1 MHQIFARALL
11 LASAAAVPAFAQST
25 PVVGEAPEVAETIT
39 VFGQG
44 STRQVSEIG
53 ADEIRLLAP
62 GSSPF
67 KAIERLPG
75 VNFQSADPFGAYE
88 WSTRITIRGFNQ
100 NQLGFTLDG
109 IPLGDMSYGNTNG
122 LHVSR
127 AIIADNIAV
136 TRVSQGAGALS
147 TASSSN
153 LGGTVEFISRDPEA
167 DAGYAAN
174 GTYGAEDTVRLFG
187 RVDSGSFGIFRG
199 SLSYALLDAGK
210 WKGQGRQVQHQV
222 NARLVADVSDSTKIT
237 AFVNYS
243 DRRENDYQDLSLDM
257 IGRLGLNWD
266 NFAPDWATAVRVAQI
281 AQNRG
286 DVGGPPS
293 NPAAGTVF
301 PAPIETV
308 DDAYFAGSGLRQDWI
323 AGIRLEAQVTSNLN
337 VSLHPYFH
345 SNGGQG
351 LWFTPYVATPGGAP
365 ISIRTTEYDI
375 QRFGLVFDTNLTLGA
390 HAISAGFWAETNDF
404 TQGRR
409 FYGLD
414 NAAEPSRRTRA
425 FQTDPFFTQWRM
437 DFNTETLQIYLQ
449 DQWTISDAFTLSFGF
464 KGQSVSNA
472 SRVDVRTGANPASGN
487 ISSSDWFLPQA
498 GVVYR
503 INDRNELFANY
514 TENRRAL
521 TSSATGGPFSTTQA
535 GFNAIRDTLRPETS
549 TTIEGGLR
557 FGDGAL
563 RGVAAAYYVDFANR
577 LLALPA
583 GAGIIGNPSV
593 LQNVG
598 SVRSLGLEFGLSFL
612 LTDDLTLFGSY
623 SFNRSTYRDDVV
635 NAAGAVI
642 ADISGRTV
650 VDAPE
655 NIVQLDVAYDP
666 ETGFFARTGLSYMSK
681 RFFTFT
687 NDQSVGARAL
697 VDGSIGWRF
706 GGEGLLQ
713 GFAIQASVTN
723 LFDEAYVAT
732 IGSLGFSNAGDNQT
746 LLAGAPRQWFL
757 TLRKDF

>member
-1 MHQIFARALL
+1 MHQLFARALF
-11 LASAAAVPAFAQST
+11 LAGVAAVPAFAQST
-25 PVVGEAPEVAETIT
+25 PTVGESTDDAETIT

-44 STRQVSEIG
+44 STRQVAEIG
-53 ADEIRLLAP
+53 QDQIRLLAP

-147 TASSSN
+147 TASTSN
-153 LGGTVEFISRDPEA
+153 LGGTVEFVGRDPTPEM
-167 DAGYAAN
+167 GFAAN
-174 GTYGAEDTVRLFG
+174 GTYGAEDTFRLFG

-222 NARLVADVSDSTKIT
+222 NARLVADVSATTKIT

-243 DRRENDYQDLSLDM
+243 DRRENDYQDLSLNM
-257 IGRLGLNWD
+257 IDRLGLDWD

-293 NPAAGTVF
+293 NPSAGTVY
-301 PAPIETV
+301 PAPIATV
-308 DDAYFAGSGLRQDWI
+308 DDSYFDASGLRQDWL
-323 AGIRLEAQVTSNLN
+323 AGIRLAAELTSNLN
-337 VSLHPYFH
+337 VSVHPYYH
-345 SNGGQG
+345 NNGGQG
-351 LWFTPYVATPGGAP
+351 IWFTPYVATPGGAP

-375 QRFGLVFDTNLTLGA
+375 ERFGVVFDTNLTLGA

-414 NAAEPSRRTRA
+414 NASEPSRRSRV

-437 DFNTETLQIYLQ
+437 NFNTDTLQVYLQ
-449 DQWTISDAFTLSFGF
+449 DQWSISDAFILTFGF

-472 SRVDVRTGANPASGN
+472 SRVDVRTGANPAAGN
-487 ISSSDWFLPQA
+487 ISSADWFLPQA

-503 INDRNELFANY
+503 FNDTNELFANY
-514 TENRRAL
+514 TENRRAF
-521 TSSATGGPFSTTQA
+521 TSAATSGPFSTTQA
-535 GFNAIRDTLRPETS
+535 GFDAIRDTLRPETS

-557 FGDGAL
+557 FGDSAL
-563 RGVAAAYYVDFANR
+563 RGVLAAYYVDFSNR

-598 SVRSLGLEFGLSFL
+598 SVRSVGVELGLSYRLM
-612 LTDDLTLFGSY
+612 DDLNLFGSY

-635 NAAGAVI
+635 NAAGVVV
-642 ADISGRTV
+642 ADISGKTV

-666 ETGFFARTGLSYMSK
+666 ESGFFGRAGLSYMSK
-681 RFFTFT
+681 RYFTFT
-687 NDQSVGARAL
+687 NDRSVGSRAL
-697 VDGSIGWRF
+697 VDASVGWRF
-706 GGEGLLQ
+706 GGEGVLKGL
-713 GFAIQASVTN
+713 AVQASVTN
-723 LFDEAYVAT
+723 LFDEDYVAT
-732 IGSLGFSNAGDNQT
+732 IGSNGFGNSGDNQT

-757 TLRKDF
+757 TLRKDY

>member
-1 MHQIFARALL
+1 MHKLITRALL
-11 LASAAAVPAFAQST
+11 LAGVATVPAFAQST
-25 PVVGEAPEVAETIT
+25 PVVGSAADDAETIT

-53 ADEIRLLAP
+53 SDEIRLLAP

-127 AIIADNIAV
+127 AIIADNIGV

-147 TASSSN
+147 TASTSN
-153 LGGTVEFISRDPEA
+153 LGGTIEFVSRDPAQEL
-167 DAGYAAN
+167 GFAAN
-174 GTYGAEDTVRLFG
+174 GTYGAEDTFRLFG

-222 NARLVADVSDSTKIT
+222 NARLVADVSDTTKIT

-257 IGRLGLNWD
+257 IDRLGLDWD

-293 NPAAGTVF
+293 NPAAGTVY
-301 PAPIETV
+301 PAPIATV
-308 DDAYFAGSGLRQDWI
+308 DDAYFDAAGLRQDWL
-323 AGIRLEAQVTSNLN
+323 AGIRLEAELTSNLN
-337 VSLHPYFH
+337 VSVHPYYH

-351 LWFTPYVATPGGAP
+351 IWFTPYVATPGGAP

-375 QRFGLVFDTNLTLGA
+375 ERFGVVFDTNLTLGA
-390 HAISAGFWAETNDF
+390 HAISTGFWAETNDF

-414 NAAEPSRRTRA
+414 NAAEPSRRSRV

-437 DFNTETLQIYLQ
+437 NFSTETLQVYLQ
-449 DQWTISDAFTLSFGF
+449 DQWSISDAFLLTFGF

-472 SRVDVRTGANPASGN
+472 SRVDVRTGANPAAGN

-503 INDRNELFANY
+503 INDNNELFANY
-514 TENRRAL
+514 TENRRAF
-521 TSSATGGPFSTTQA
+521 TSAATSGPFSTTQV
-535 GFNAIRDTLRPETS
+535 GFDAIRDTLRPETS
-549 TTIEGGLR
+549 TTIEGGVR

-563 RGVAAAYYVDFANR
+563 RGVAAAYYVDFSNR

-598 SVRSLGLEFGLSFL
+598 SVRSVGVELGLSYRLM
-612 LTDDLTLFGSY
+612 DDLNLFGSY

-635 NAAGAVI
+635 NAAGVVV
-642 ADISGRTV
+642 ADISGKTV

-655 NIVQLDVAYDP
+655 DIVQLDVAYDP
-666 ETGFFARTGLSYMSK
+666 ADGFFGRAGLSYMSK
-681 RFFTFT
+681 RYFNFT
-687 NDQSVGARAL
+687 NDRSVGSRAL
-697 VDGSIGWRF
+697 VDASVGWRF
-706 GGEGLLQ
+706 GDNGILKGL
-713 GFAIQASVTN
+713 AIQASVTN
-723 LFDEAYVAT
+723 LFDEDYVAT
-732 IGSLGFSNAGDNQT
+732 IGSNGFGNSGDNQT

-757 TLRKDF
+757 TLRKDY